1 MITYWH
7 NPRCSKSRAG
17 LAFLEEKGAELDLRL
32 YQKDG
37 PTLKELTRVRDML
50 GVKAY
55 DMMRN
60 KDALFKELE
69 LSADSSEE
77 VLLQAMADHPA
88 LIERP
93 IAFTGDKASIGRPT
107 EALEALLY

>member
-17 LAFLEEKGAELDLRL
+17 LAFLEEKGAKLDLRL

-37 PTLKELTRVRDML
+37 PTLEELTRVRDML

-60 KDALFKELE
+60 KDALFKELG